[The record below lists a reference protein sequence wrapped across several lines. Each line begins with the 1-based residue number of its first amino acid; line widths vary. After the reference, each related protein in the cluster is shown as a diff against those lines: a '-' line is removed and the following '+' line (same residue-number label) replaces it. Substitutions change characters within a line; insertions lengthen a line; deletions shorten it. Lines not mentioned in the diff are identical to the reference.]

1 MSTDSAVHDEK
12 PDDQPQELK
21 RVLGPKLL
29 LLFIVGDI
37 LGAGVYAVTGD
48 IAGEVG
54 GIAWLPFLVAFAVA
68 TLTAFSYLEL
78 VTKYPQAAGAA
89 LYAHK
94 AFGLH
99 FVTFLVAFT
108 VVCSGITSAST
119 SSNLLAANLLVG
131 LDATIGG
138 VPTGDGA
145 TAARGAGVHG
155 AAGVINLRGVG
166 ESVKFNVVLTLVEI
180 TALAIVIPI
189 GFYVMATKGADPG
202 QLVVFDSANDRG
214 MFAAVTV
221 ATAIAFFSMVGFEDS
236 VNMVEET
243 KEPER
248 IFPRT
253 MLTGLGIAVVI
264 YMLVAVSVV
273 MVIPIGDIQS
283 FDGETGILI
292 EVVKTGAPDFPVD
305 TVFPFLTV
313 FAVANTALINMLMA
327 SRLIYGMARQDVLP
341 RSPGQGAARPSYAVG
356 GDRLHHRA
364 RSRPDHRGHRSTPR
378 ARSSGARRHDGPAAA
393 RGLHDRQRRLPGA
406 APDPAPTRFRAPT
419 VIPVLGARRLRLP
432 RRAVGPRPRG
442 LGAVQDRRRPA
453 RDRHRAVGA
462 DLVHQPRHPGQE
474 DRLPRRRAPRRLTVQ
489 PQSVPVAG
497 PSRRPAAVPGVTRV
511 CDPVRDRA
519 GARPGRGVGAAT
531 SSSFASCR
539 LRLHCRCA
547 ASAVAPAA
555 RGAARCCAGH
565 PTSWRA
571 SA

>member
-1 MSTDSAVHDEK
+1 MSTDSAVHENTADEK
-12 PDDQPQELK
+12 PQELK

-78 VTKYPQAAGAA
+78 VTKYPHAAGAA
-89 LYAHK
+89 LYTHK

-99 FVTFLVAFT
+99 FVTFLVAFM

-119 SSNLLAANLLVG
+119 SSNLLAANLLAG

-138 VPTGDGA
+138 VPTGTGA
-145 TAARGAGVHG
+145 TLVVALAFMVLLAM
-155 AAGVINLRGVG
+155 INLRGVG

-180 TALAIVIPI
+180 TALAIVIGI
-189 GFYVMATKGADPG
+189 GFYVMVTKGADPG

-221 ATAIAFFSMVGFEDS
+221 ATTIAFFSMVGFEDS

-253 MLTGLGIAVVI
+253 MFTALGIAVLV
-264 YMLVAVSVV
+264 YMLVAISVV

-292 EVVKTGAPDFPVD
+292 EVVKTGAPGFPVT

-327 SRLIYGMARQDVLP
+327 SRLIYGMSRQDVLP
-341 RSPGQGAARPSYAVG
+341 RSLSKV
-356 GDRLHHRA
+356 
-364 RSRPDHRGHRSTPR
+364 
-378 ARSSGARRHDGPAAA
+378 
-393 RGLHDRQRRLPGA
+393 LPGRRTPWA
-406 APDPAPTRFRAPT
+406 AVAFTTVLALGLITVVTMDAESSVVVALAGTTSLLLLVVFTVVNVACLVLRRDTATPTSFRAPT
-419 VIPVLGARRLRLP
+419 IIPVLGALACAFL
-432 RRAVGPRPRG
+432 VGPWARDPDDWVQYKIAAALLG
-442 LGAVQDRRRPA
+442 LGIVLWALTWFTNRGIRA
-453 RDRHRAVGA
+453 KKTGFRDVDSLG
-462 DLVHQPRHPGQE
+462 G
-474 DRLPRRRAPRRLTVQ
+474 
-489 PQSVPVAG
+489 
-497 PSRRPAAVPGVTRV
+497 
-511 CDPVRDRA
+511 
-519 GARPGRGVGAAT
+519 
-531 SSSFASCR
+531 
-539 LRLHCRCA
+539 
-547 ASAVAPAA
+547 
-555 RGAARCCAGH
+555 
-565 PTSWRA
+565 
-571 SA
+571 